1 VAHAVARPTLARR
14 RGSSLARQEAFF
26 GYLFLFPWL
35 IGLTVF
41 VAGPMLGAIVLS
53 FTPYSLARRLEFNG
67 VDNFVR
73 AFTSDPLFYGSVQ
86 RTLTY
91 AIVYVP
97 LAVVGALLVAMLLNQ
112 GLKLTNVFRTIFFL
126 PHLVPI
132 VATVYIWTYL
142 LNPRYGLVNEALFRL
157 FKLDSGPGWFAS
169 KDWAMPGLIILA
181 LWAQIGGNMML
192 IFLAGLQGVPKDLYE
207 VASLDG
213 ANGWQKFR
221 NITLPM
227 ISPTLF
233 FNLVLGII
241 GALQSFSNAFVASN
255 GGPAYAT
262 WLYALH
268 IYKTGFDFG
277 ELGYACALAVIFF
290 AVLVVLTYG
299 QFQLQKRWV
308 YYAGEV
314 K

>member
-1 VAHAVARPTLARR
+1 MAQAAASPTLARR
-14 RGSSLARQEAFF
+14 RGSSLARQEAIF
-26 GYLFLFPWL
+26 GYLFLLPWL
-35 IGLTVF
+35 IGLIVF
-41 VAGPMLGAIVLS
+41 VVGPMLGALLLS
-53 FTPYSLARRLEFNG
+53 FTPYSLGRPLVFNG
-67 VDNFVR
+67 LDNYLR
-73 AFTSDPLFYGSVQ
+73 AFGDDPQFYNAIR
-86 RTLTY
+86 RTFTY
-91 AIVYVP
+91 ALTFVP
-97 LAVVGALLVAMLLNQ
+97 LAIIGALLVAMLLNQ
-112 GLKLTNVFRTIFFL
+112 GLKATNVFRTIFFM

-132 VATVYIWTYL
+132 VASVFIWTYL
-142 LNPRYGLVNEALFRL
+142 LNPKYGLVNEILFRL
-157 FKLDSGPGWFAS
+157 FKLDPGPGWFAS
-169 KDWAMPGLIILA
+169 KDWAMTALILLA
-181 LWAQIGGNMML
+181 LWGAIGGNMML

-207 VASLDG
+207 VAELDG
-213 ANGWQKFR
+213 ANAWQRFR

-241 GALQSFSNAFVASN
+241 GALQSFSNSFVATN

-268 IYKTGFDFG
+268 IYATAFQFS

-290 AVLVVLTYG
+290 VLLSILTYG

>member
-1 VAHAVARPTLARR
+1 
-14 RGSSLARQEAFF
+14 
-26 GYLFLFPWL
+26 
-35 IGLTVF
+35 
-41 VAGPMLGAIVLS
+41 MLGAVVLS
-53 FTPYSLARRLEFNG
+53 FTPYSLARPLEFNG
-67 VDNFVR
+67 VANFVR
-73 AFTSDPLFYGSVQ
+73 AFTNDPLFYGSVQ

-142 LNPRYGLVNEALFRL
+142 LNPRYGLVNEILFRL
-157 FKLDSGPGWFAS
+157 FKLDPGPGWFAS
-169 KDWAMPGLIILA
+169 KDWALPGLIILA

-207 VASLDG
+207 VAALDG

-241 GALQSFSNAFVASN
+241 GALQSFSNAFVATN

-262 WLYALH
+262 WLYAVH

-290 AVLVVLTYG
+290 VVLVALTYG

>member
-1 VAHAVARPTLARR
+1 LAAIPRAIPARR
-14 RGSSLARQEAFF
+14 RGSSLSRQEALF
-26 GYLFLFPWL
+26 GYLFLLPWL

-41 VAGPMLGAIVLS
+41 VIIPIAGALLLS
-53 FTPYSLARRLEFNG
+53 FTPYSLGRPLTFNG
-67 VDNFVR
+67 VDNYVR
-73 AFTSDPLFYGSVQ
+73 AFTDDPQFYNSIR
-86 RTLTY
+86 RTFTWALSY
-91 AIVYVP
+91 IP
-97 LAVVGALLVAMLLNQ
+97 LAVGGALMTAMLLNQ
-112 GLKLTNVFRTIFFL
+112 GLKATNIFRTILFL

-132 VATVYIWTYL
+132 VASVYIWTYL
-142 LNPRYGLVNEALFRL
+142 LNPKYGLVNETLFRL
-157 FKLDSGPGWFAS
+157 FKLDPGPGWFAS
-169 KDWAMPGLIILA
+169 KDWALPSLIILA

-207 VASLDG
+207 VADLDG
-213 ANGWQKFR
+213 ANGLQRFW

-227 ISPTLF
+227 ISPTIF

-241 GALQSFSNAFVASN
+241 GALSSFSNAFVAAN

-262 WLYALH
+262 YLYALH
-268 IYKTGFDFG
+268 IYKTGFEFS
-277 ELGYACALAVIFF
+277 ELGFACALAVIFF
-290 AVLVVLTYG
+290 VLLSVLTYG